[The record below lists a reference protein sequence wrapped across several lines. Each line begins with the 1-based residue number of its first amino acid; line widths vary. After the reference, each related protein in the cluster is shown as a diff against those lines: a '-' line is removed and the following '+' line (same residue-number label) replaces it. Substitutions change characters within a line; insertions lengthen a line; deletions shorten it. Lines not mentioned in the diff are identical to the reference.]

1 MRQGKIQNVRGGKMY
16 CDGRRGRNER
26 LRRKSGFRNKQQNML
41 VTKEENVLRIRGK
54 CRERAA

>member
-1 MRQGKIQNVRGGKMY
+1 MY

>member
-1 MRQGKIQNVRGGKMY
+1 MCVEQGKMY

-41 VTKEENVLRIRGK
+41 VTKEQNVLRRGK
-54 CRERAA
+54 CRERTE